1 MENKENTEQKI
12 EFEISKIVLATYNKI
27 ALWNNNYYDTDR
39 QKGDALKIVSQDI
52 VQNALEEILAGL
64 NVKTNTEVYR
74 GDTKVGDIQSVKDD
88 ESFNQVDDKGIFDK
102 LFIDK
107 KNE

>member
-1 MENKENTEQKI
+1 MENEDKDKQKI

-27 ALWNNNYYDTDR
+27 ANWNNNYYDTDK

-52 VQNALEEILAGL
+52 VQNALEELLAGI

-74 GDTKVGDIQSVKDD
+74 GDTKVGDVQVIKDS
-88 ESFNQVDDKGIFDK
+88 ESFNKVDEKGIFDK

-107 KNE
+107 KD

>member
-52 VQNALEEILAGL
+52 VQNALEELLAGL

-74 GDTKVGDIQSVKDD
+74 GDTKVGDIQTIKDD
-88 ESFNQVDDKGIFDK
+88 GSFDKINEKDVFDK

-107 KNE
+107 KSK

>member
-1 MENKENTEQKI
+1 MENKVSDEQKI

-27 ALWNNNYYDTDR
+27 AIWNNNDYSTDR

-52 VQNALEEILAGL
+52 VQNALEELLAGL
-64 NVKTNTEVYR
+64 NLKTNTNVYR
-74 GDTKVGDIQSVKDD
+74 GDTKVGDVQNTEDVQSFEKVD
-88 ESFNQVDDKGIFDK
+88 EKGIFDK

-107 KNE
+107 KED

>member
-52 VQNALEEILAGL
+52 VQNALEELLAGL

-74 GDTKVGDIQSVKDD
+74 GDTKVGDIQTIKDD
-88 ESFNQVDDKGIFDK
+88 GSFDKINEKDVFDK

-107 KNE
+107 KSE